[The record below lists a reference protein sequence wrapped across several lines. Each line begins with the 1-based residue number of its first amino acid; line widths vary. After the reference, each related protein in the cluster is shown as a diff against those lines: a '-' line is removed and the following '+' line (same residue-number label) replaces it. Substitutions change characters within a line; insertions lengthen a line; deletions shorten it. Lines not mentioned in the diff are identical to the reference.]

1 MDRFAKETAYLVA
14 LDASLSSREFPLE
27 HSRLLIGRDGSR
39 CDIVAAG
46 GTISR
51 LHAGIE
57 WQAEQTYTIKDFDST
72 NGVYIN
78 GRRIEQEA
86 LLQEG
91 DLIGLG
97 SPETFHLRFQQSS
110 SRHAGWMTTL
120 PLAEEWTIGRESN
133 CDISLPFEAVV
144 SSYHAVLK
152 NVRGKLVLVDKDS
165 LNGTWVNGGRV
176 KKLAIQPADT
186 VVIGPSYFH
195 FTLHEDGSLE
205 VNRKDCGDDIQLEC
219 VDLSFGVKKSNNTT
233 HLILDG
239 ITLSLEPG
247 EFVGILGPSGA
258 GKSTLL
264 KALNGYLPP
273 SAGTVLLNETP
284 LYETYQMFRSSIGY
298 VPQDDILHNE
308 LSVEKSLEYVA
319 RLRLPSDLGD
329 VERSNIVESTIETL
343 GLSHV
348 RGQSIME
355 LSGGQRKRVSIG
367 AELLTKPSILFLDE
381 PTAGLD
387 PSVEERIMHHFK
399 KMTHNG
405 TTILITTHILYSLDM
420 LDRVIILSQGKLVFF
435 GKPHEALD
443 FFAADGHEVTRPTQI
458 FDILEQVSQTGQ
470 TAGDQRKLE
479 SRKDT
484 AERFATR
491 YIDSEYQHKHV
502 TLNQTVTAKQLEKT
516 KKKHQGPAKSGRKVP
531 GKSIFGAFF
540 PWRDALI
547 LTSRQMRLRIGSG
560 KRALLY
566 ALIPVLLALVTMSQ
580 QVPGLE
586 DDTTYLANRE
596 QYAGQLQGIPPQIES
611 KLKSLLSV
619 EGEEETRSLPE
630 VIFSLK
636 HQGVQNLPLPMSAM
650 LMCIMTAVF
659 LGTIN
664 TCLEIST
671 EKSIYQRERMSS
683 LRIVDYI
690 CSKLPL
696 VFVVTMV
703 QIALFLGLLC
713 IHPDYRTLPL
723 LQAWPVLII
732 VAWSSAVLGILISTL
747 DPTRGQLSV
756 IFAIAAVLPQ
766 LILSGGLGP
775 DYYQG
780 LSPTAHHIANLLP
793 AKWGLEMLFTAV
805 YQHLDFASTG
815 WVEQFVKENVGFA
828 FGGRVLLKGTAVL
841 VAQSFV
847 WLLLCA
853 WILKRKDSI
862 KL

>member
-1 MDRFAKETAYLVA
+1 MGRLAQETAYLVA
-14 LDASLSSREFPLE
+14 LDASLSSREFPLDR
-27 HSRLLIGRDGSR
+27 SSLLIGRDGSR

-51 LHAGIE
+51 VHAEIE
-57 WQAEQTYTIKDFDST
+57 RQAEHTYKIKDLNST

-78 GRRIEQEA
+78 GKRIAQEA
-86 LLQEG
+86 LIQEN

-97 SPETFHLRFQQSS
+97 SPDTFHLRFQQSS
-110 SRHAGWMTTL
+110 SRHAGWTTTL
-120 PLAEEWTIGRESN
+120 PPAEEWSIGRESS

-144 SSYHAVLK
+144 SSHHAVLK
-152 NVRGKLVLVDKDS
+152 NIRGKLVLVDKDS

-176 KKLAIQPADT
+176 KKLAVQPADT

-195 FTLHEDGSLE
+195 FTLHESGSLE
-205 VNRKDCGDDIQLEC
+205 VSRKDCGDDIQLEC
-219 VDLSFGVKKSNNTT
+219 VDLSFGVKKSANTT

-273 SAGTVLLNETP
+273 SSGTVLLNETP
-284 LYETYQMFRSSIGY
+284 LYETYQMFRHSIGY

-308 LSVEKSLEYVA
+308 LSVEKSLQYVA

-329 VERSNIVESTIETL
+329 VERNNIVESTIETL

-348 RGQSIME
+348 RDQSIME

-435 GKPHEALD
+435 GKPDEALE
-443 FFAADGHEVTRPTQI
+443 FFAADGSEVTRPTQI

-470 TAGDQRKLE
+470 TAGGQKKLE

-484 AERFATR
+484 AKRFATR
-491 YIDSEYQHKHV
+491 YIESEYQQRHV
-502 TLNQTVTAKQLEKT
+502 TLNQTLTAKHVDKAENGR
-516 KKKHQGPAKSGRKVP
+516 QGRAKSGRKVP

-547 LTSRQMRLRIGSG
+547 LTSRQVRLRIGSW

-566 ALIPVLLALVTMSQ
+566 AIIPVLLALVTMSQ
-580 QVPGLE
+580 QVPGVE
-586 DDTTYLANRE
+586 GDKAYMANRD
-596 QYAGQLQGIPPQIES
+596 QYTAKLQGIPPQVDS
-611 KLKSLLSV
+611 KLKALLSP
-619 EGEEETRSLPE
+619 EGEKEKRPLSE

-636 HQGVQNLPLPMSAM
+636 HQGVQNLPLPMSVM

-664 TCLEIST
+664 TCLEVST

-683 LRIVDYI
+683 LRIVDYL

-696 VFVVTMV
+696 VFVVTMAQV
-703 QIALFLGLLC
+703 ALFLGLLF
-713 IHPDYRTLPL
+713 IHPDFRMLPL
-723 LQAWPVLII
+723 LYAWPVLII

-780 LSPTAHHIANLLP
+780 LSSAAQYIANLLP

-805 YQHLDFASTG
+805 YQHFDLASTD
-815 WVEQFVKENVGFA
+815 WVEQFVRENIGFT
-828 FGGRVLLKGTAVL
+828 FGGNVLVKGTAVL
-841 VAQSFV
+841 FTQSFV
-847 WLLLCA
+847 WLLICA
-853 WILKRKDSI
+853 WILKRKDTTT
-862 KL
+862 L